1 MKTIKLHR
9 HSRERGQ
16 TIFLVAVSLVTI
28 LAMAA
33 LAVDVVTLYLARGE
47 MARAADAAAL
57 AGAKALVD
65 SGVTSDPANVNRQAL
80 AVTMATT
87 VVQSIVQQNKVSGV
101 LPSLVAG
108 SPVIDFG
115 TPGTGNPHVTVTLQ
129 RTDLPTFFSRVW
141 ASRLLTV
148 TATAVAE
155 AYNPLNAPVNY
166 SPIAPKCVKPLLVAN
181 KDPAS
186 GNKFV
191 DPTSGAAVAAD
202 VIGEPIT
209 LCSVGPCTAAPN
221 LAYQAA
227 LVNPSAADAC
237 PSNCTPLPATDFENG
252 IACCDSATPYTCGS
266 GVAVPLDATVVGP
279 TLQTETNNGVQCLV
293 NSLSPDTLDPA
304 SLPDFSA
311 GTGPARIIAGSGPH
325 SGNVVTTSKSI
336 VTLPIVDPTS
346 VVGFL
351 QVFLDPTSPVQGHI
365 LNVIGCGNSPGA
377 GPPVLGG
384 GYSPIPVRL
393 IQ

>member
-1 MKTIKLHR
+1 MKNINLNR

-65 SGVTSDPANVNRQAL
+65 SGVTSDPTNVNRQAL

-101 LPSLVAG
+101 LPALVGG
-108 SPVIDFG
+108 SPVINFG
-115 TPGTGNPHVTVTLQ
+115 TPGTGNPHITVTLQ
-129 RTDLPTFFSRVW
+129 RTDVPTFFSRVW

-181 KDPAS
+181 KDPAT

-191 DPTSGAAVAAD
+191 DPTTGAGAGS
-202 VIGEPIT
+202 VIGELIT
-209 LCSVGPCTAAPN
+209 LCSAGPCTGGTN
-221 LAYQAA
+221 LPYQAA
-227 LVNPSAADAC
+227 QVTPSAADTC
-237 PSNCTPLPATDFENG
+237 PSNCTPLPATNFENG

-279 TLQTETNNGVQCLV
+279 TLTTETNNGVQCLV

-311 GTGPARIIAGSGPH
+311 GTGPAGIIAGSGPH
-325 SGNVVTTSKSI
+325 SGNAVTTSKSI

-346 VVGFL
+346 VVGYL